1 MDQVL
6 LQIKAI
12 ASRYPLQKIVL
23 FGSRARG
30 DHRETSDYDLAV
42 FGDELTA
49 GEKAQLALEIE
60 DLNTLHKFDI
70 VWINKQAEPQ
80 LIANIAREGVVIYE
94 SFPQ

>member
-23 FGSRARG
+23 FGSLAQRWSPG
-30 DHRETSDYDLAV
+30 NSDYDLAV

-49 GEKAQLALEIE
+49 GEKARLALEIE
-60 DLNTLHKFDI
+60 DLHTLHKFDI
-70 VWINKQAEPQ
+70 V
-80 LIANIAREGVVIYE
+80 
-94 SFPQ
+94 